1 MHDQDLLG
9 SMMKTIIKAFRNEAV
24 PGECFPPETAQPS
37 RVIGPF

>member
-24 PGECFPPETAQPS
+24 PESAS
-37 RVIGPF
+37 RQRRRNQAA